1 MSLIVAKCK
10 DCGYTSY
17 SFSEEQV
24 IRKAEEHMMQTGHI
38 VTTTDD
44 N

>member
-1 MSLIVAKCK
+1 MALIVAKCK
-10 DCGYTSY
+10 DCKYIGY

-38 VTTTDD
+38 VTTTD
-44 N
+44 NN